1 MIEVVGL
8 TKYYD
13 DLAVVDD
20 LSFTV
25 NKGEIFGI
33 VGPNGAGKTTTLKML
48 SGLIRQQAG
57 TININGFDLK
67 EEPVRI
73 KSFLGFLP
81 EESPMYES
89 MRVNDYLLFF
99 SELYGID
106 KKTAHERIETLLSE
120 LSLSPNG
127 KKIGDLSKGMKR
139 KVAIARS
146 LINDPE
152 VLIYDEPASGLD
164 PMTSKYITD
173 FISSLRHTGK
183 TVVFSAH
190 NLYQVETLCDRIL
203 IMKQGKIITLGR
215 MDEIQRQYGHT
226 SYQVK
231 FVVDDVSGLAAAMI
245 EKKDGYYLVVTE
257 DIEVVNSTAKWV
269 ASREGEIVE
278 MKTVE
283 LSLEEIFI
291 ELMEIG
297 IILK

>member
-13 DLAVVDD
+13 GLAVVDD

-106 KKTAHERIETLLSE
+106 KKTAHKRIETLLSE
-120 LSLSPNG
+120 LSLSPDK

-215 MDEIQRQYGHT
+215 MDEIQGQYGHT

-231 FVVDDVSGLAAAMI
+231 FVVDDVSGLAASMI

-297 IILK
+297 IIS